1 MGDLGELGTVSDPP
15 LLYPKID
22 VVSASLSLWVLPFSG
37 PSFFVE
43 SLMMKQRVIAAAVL
57 GLSVWFTASP
67 AQAFG
72 FGLCKKKG
80 DCAPPCATAAVGC
93 GPVAA
98 CGGCDAPAGPTM
110 PAPAPAMTTQTVTRY
125 VAKTVTENKPVT
137 TSSYQWVDEKFTYQ
151 ECVTTSKVEKKPVTT
166 SSYQWVDEKFT
177 YQECVTTSK
186 VEKKPVT
193 STTYAWVDE
202 AYNYTVCK
210 PVTTTV
216 MKPVSRIVCVPTQVM
231 STVPVTTRVCVPVC
245 GVDRCGCP
253 TISYK
258 SERVTTCETV
268 YKTVMQRQTV
278 TDMVP
283 CPVTTYVNEPATGMR
298 KVCKATTTTKDTD
311 VTVYSSAMVNKEG
324 THKVCK
330 LITTTKDTDVTV
342 YSSAMV
348 NKEGTHKVCKLITET
363 KTMPVTS
370 TTHVAVTET
379 IQVPVAAPFGPTAGC
394 GMTGGCG
401 ATDACAPAC
410 DSGKKGC
417 KLFGR
422 MKGLFASKSSCGCN

>member
-1 MGDLGELGTVSDPP
+1 
-15 LLYPKID
+15 
-22 VVSASLSLWVLPFSG
+22 
-37 PSFFVE
+37 
-43 SLMMKQRVIAAAVL
+43 MMKRRVIAAAVL

-72 FGLCKKKG
+72 LGLFKKKG

-98 CGGCDAPAGPTM
+98 CGPTM
-110 PAPAPAMTTQTVTRY
+110 SAPAPAPAMTTQTVTRY

-210 PVTTTV
+210 PVTTMV
-216 MKPVSRIVCVPTQVM
+216 LKPVSRTVCVPTQVM
-231 STVPVTTRVCVPVC
+231 STVPVTTKVCVPYC
-245 GVDRCGCP
+245 STTLCGCP
-253 TISYK
+253 TVKYK
-258 SERVTTCETV
+258 TERITTCETV
-268 YKTVMQRQTV
+268 CKTVLQRQTV

-283 CPVTTYVNEPATGMR
+283 CPVTTYVNAPATGMR
-298 KVCKATTTTKDTD
+298 KVCKATTTTKDMD
-311 VTVYSSAMVNKEG
+311 VTVYSSALVNKDG
-324 THKVCK
+324 MRKVCK

-342 YSSAMV
+342 YSSALV
-348 NKEGTHKVCKLITET
+348 NKDGMRKVCKLVTET

-370 TTHVAVTET
+370 TTYEPKTET
-379 IQVPVAAPFGPTAGC
+379 VQVPVAAPCGPTA
-394 GMTGGCG
+394 
-401 ATDACAPAC
+401 ACAPAC
-410 DSGKKGC
+410 DDGKKGC

-422 MKGLFASKSSCGCN
+422 VKGLFSSKSSCGCN